1 MNASN
6 TEWILITVAAIV
18 LAMATPKLKRL
29 FKKCKAAVQEIR
41 RKQGVK
47 KLRSELLDNAKTPE
61 EISQAMEK
69 VIKLDRQEEYLER
82 RKSVKSMSDWRAL
95 FEDFPDIEQD
105 AQMRFACMLVETA
118 TAPTKQEGEGVSPP
132 RD

>member
-18 LAMATPKLKRL
+18 LALATPKLKRL
-29 FKKCKAAVQEIR
+29 FNKCKAAVQEIR

-61 EISQAMEK
+61 EISEAMEK

-118 TAPTKQEGEGVSPP
+118 NSPTE
-132 RD
+132 